1 MKKLIALLMAMM
13 MVFSC
18 ASVLAEETTEAQ
30 MPAIQLPSFTLNY
43 HLDLDEA
50 QVAALLPAMGLPE
63 EAAGMAQMFL
73 PLLNGLD
80 EKLVFADMGLQYD
93 LSMKGQEVLSL
104 VAEATESGFALGSNL
119 LPSYVLT
126 IQNATIQKL
135 MEQFMQQAKE
145 NAGKLD
151 MELLQKAAEK
161 LMGYAMETAGSFQSF
176 VTFGEP
182 VKGTYND
189 VINGV
194 EFNTEIPLSV
204 DVNGMIEASKQLI
217 GKALADEDIKAAID
231 SITAMIPGASFD
243 PAEILSQ
250 MENASSEAVPT
261 VTGKVYSI
269 TDDEGKQAA
278 PDTYVIVNAEVE
290 GQPDGN
296 TTTRVYVA
304 ENALNI
310 TVDVP
315 AQNVSLQIYGYMLDN
330 GVTGNIAVSA
340 QGTDIE
346 IVGAVTTTEDGGL
359 NVDEAVFVNEAELPL
374 MTCNVQ
380 LSMGGER
387 TKKAFDG
394 EKTELPLEGLMDA
407 ENAANVSGA
416 LVMDLLGNGLANVL
430 NNIKTVMPEQGAM
443 LEQIVNQLLSQF
455 MGGGA
460 VEEAP
465 VEEVPAA

>member
-30 MPAIQLPSFTLNY
+30 MPAIQLPSFTLNSQ
-43 HLDLDEA
+43 LDLDEA

-63 EAAGMAQMFL
+63 EVAGMAQMFL
-73 PLLNGLD
+73 PLLNGIS

-104 VAEATESGFALGSNL
+104 VAEATESGFALGTNL

-126 IQNATIQKL
+126 IQNATIQNL
-135 MEQFMQQAKE
+135 MEQFMQQTQE

-151 MELLQKAAEK
+151 MELMQKAAEK
-161 LMGYAMETAGSFQSF
+161 LMGYAMEMTGVYQSL
-176 VTFGEP
+176 VSISEP
-182 VKGTYND
+182 VKGEYAD
-189 VINGV
+189 LIEGV
-194 EFNTEIPLSV
+194 VFTGESDLTV
-204 DVNGMIEASKQLI
+204 DAKGMMDAMKQFTAKVL
-217 GKALADEDIKAAID
+217 GDEDIKAAID
-231 SITAMIPGASFD
+231 SIAAMIPGASFD
-243 PAEILSQ
+243 PAQILSE
-250 MENASSEAVPT
+250 MESTEGEVIPEVA
-261 VTGKVYSI
+261 GKIYTI
-269 TDDEGKQAA
+269 IDDEGNQIA
-278 PDTYVIVNAEVE
+278 PNTYVIVSADVKEHPE
-290 GQPDGN
+290 GN
-296 TTTRVYVA
+296 TNTYVYVA
-304 ENALNI
+304 ENSLDI
-310 TVDVP
+310 QVEVP
-315 AQNVSLQIYGYMLDN
+315 AQNVSVEVYGELVEN
-330 GVTGNIAVSA
+330 GITANIAVSA
-340 QGTDIE
+340 AGVDAEVALTAVATDT
-346 IVGAVTTTEDGGL
+346 GMKLDAALYMG
-359 NVDEAVFVNEAELPL
+359 EAENPL
-374 MTCNVQ
+374 AVCSVDFA
-380 LSMGGER
+380 MGGER